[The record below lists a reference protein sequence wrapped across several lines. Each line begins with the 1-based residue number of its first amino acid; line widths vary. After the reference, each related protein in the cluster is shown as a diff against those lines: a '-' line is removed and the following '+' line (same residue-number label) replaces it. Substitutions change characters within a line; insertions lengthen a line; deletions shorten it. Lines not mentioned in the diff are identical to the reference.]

1 MITMPQVTPSED
13 LLAYLA
19 DTNLAAGTQ
28 YGLWVERSPSV
39 EEQISLSSMSQDKL
53 GHARAY
59 YQVLEQAYDRDT
71 VALQFDRSIDEMAW
85 NPAWTVA
92 IPDWPHLVL
101 SQVLFSRGLLVDAR
115 AVAEETQAAGLL
127 NKIEQEEAWHTR
139 HADAW
144 LTSLTRDGITD
155 EVQAA
160 LEDLWPYAVTFFGA
174 EDLDRF
180 PQDLESGA
188 RTASDDELRRS
199 FLDEVVPLLEA
210 RGFQVLA
217 EKTDAGWTT
226 DPVPSDKL
234 LADLREQARE
244 NALELVALFQD
255 PEARELAE
263 LT

>member
-1 MITMPQVTPSED
+1 MSQVTSSED
-13 LLAYLA
+13 LLLYLA

-28 YGLWVERSPSV
+28 YGLWVERSPTV

-59 YQVLEQAYDRDT
+59 YQLLEQAHGKDT
-71 VALQFDRSIDEMAW
+71 VALQFDRSIDQMAW
-85 NPAWTVA
+85 NPAWTAA

-115 AVAEETQAAGLL
+115 AVAEQSQAAGLL

-139 HADAW
+139 HGDAW
-144 LTSLTRDGITD
+144 IASLTSDGITD
-155 EVQAA
+155 EIQAA
-160 LEDLWPYAVTFFGA
+160 FEDLWPYVVTFFGA
-174 EDLDRF
+174 KDVERF
-180 PQDLESGA
+180 PQDLGSGA
-188 RTASDDELRRS
+188 RRASDAELLQS
-199 FLDEVVPLLEA
+199 YLDEVVPLLEE
-210 RGFQVLA
+210 RGFQVPA
-217 EKTDAGWTT
+217 DKTDTGWTT